1 MSLKLLS
8 IAPSTNPDKKYMAK
22 FERDGRSL
30 TTHFGAKGYTDFI
43 QSGGDKER
51 RERYLQR
58 HRGMGEDWNDPTS
71 AGALSRWILWGEYPS
86 LNKNI
91 SAFRKRFNL

>member
-1 MSLKLLS
+1 MSLRLLS
-8 IAPSTNPDKKYMAK
+8 IKPSTDPEKKYMAT
-22 FERDGRSL
+22 FERNGRQL

-43 QSGGDKER
+43 ASGGDKER
-51 RERYLQR
+51 RARYLQR
-58 HRGMGEDWNDPTS
+58 HAGMGENWNDPTT